1 MDPRMEDSRSA
12 GRSLAETDLQAKL
25 RDVRWIGGGSGAG
38 KSTVACRLSE
48 RYSLRLYGT
57 DEMHSDH
64 VSRTDPAEMPLV
76 QAFRAMDMA
85 SSGRQRDDAELVLQ
99 PHFRAP
105 ESGGVF
111 QEAREPSPVVAA
123 PGRALVA
130 PPPARPDEGV
140 VGRS

>member
-85 SSGRQRDDAELVLQ
+85 SSGRQRDDAELGGGPVCWEVLV
-99 PHFRAP
+99 
-105 ESGGVF
+105 GGG
-111 QEAREPSPVVAA
+111 PN
-123 PGRALVA
+123 
-130 PPPARPDEGV
+130 PARA
-140 VGRS
+140 